1 MTPRRRRLVLVL
13 GILVGVSVAGALALS
28 AFRQNVT
35 FYFVPSQVTQT
46 SVKPG
51 EDFRLGGMVEKGS
64 VSRQPGSME
73 VHFTV
78 TDFKRQIPV
87 VYNGV
92 LPDLFREGAGVI
104 ARGQMLPNG
113 TFQAEEVLAKHDQYY
128 RPPGIG
134 GQKLDTRHGE
144 PRDRAL
150 QQPPSTASAD
160 ISQAAERP
168 SAAGADI
175 SQAAERPSAASADI
189 SHTAEH
195 PSAERP

>member
-13 GILVGVSVAGALALS
+13 GILAGVSVAGALALS

-35 FYFVPSQVTQT
+35 FYFVPSQVAQGN
-46 SVKPG
+46 VHPG
-51 EDFRLGGMVEKGS
+51 QEFRLGGMVEKGS
-64 VSRQPGSME
+64 VARQAGSME

-78 TDFKRQIPV
+78 TDFKHEIPV
-87 VYNGV
+87 VYSGV

-104 ARGQMLPNG
+104 ARGQMLPDG

-134 GQKLDTRHGE
+134 PKLDTRHGE

-150 QQPPSTASAD
+150 QQAPATASLDAGA
-160 ISQAAERP
+160 SQAA
-168 SAAGADI
+168 
-175 SQAAERPSAASADI
+175 
-189 SHTAEH
+189 AEH
-195 PSAERP
+195 P